1 MALYFNVE
9 DVIDRAIRKAR
20 NGEVSEMSPLVSD
33 AVETAPFHPTSHES
47 WESSLLKFS
56 HHFGLNVPLYT
67 HFTSPIRRYADLLV
81 HRQLADLLGC
91 GHWSCRMPSISP
103 APSTAAC
110 APRRLTAQAAWCN
123 RMRRETRR
131 AQEES
136 QQLFLAAWI
145 KVGVIN
151 SVTAVINESFD
162 VRIVWILSWPLIR

>member
-9 DVIDRAIRKAR
+9 DVVDRAIRKAR
-20 NGEVSEMSPLVSD
+20 NSNRSPSKSEGESTP
-33 AVETAPFHPTSHES
+33 SHES
-47 WESSLLKFS
+47 WESSLLEFS

-81 HRQLADLLGC
+81 HRQLGDILGC
-91 GHWSCRMPSISP
+91 GQWSCPRPNS
-103 APSTAAC
+103 APVSKSTTMSL
-110 APRRLTAQAAWCN
+110 PRRMTVQAAWCN

-145 KVGVIN
+145 KVSHPPPYIHQQ
-151 SVTAVINESFD
+151 F
-162 VRIVWILSWPLIR
+162 W

>member
-9 DVIDRAIRKAR
+9 DVVDRAIRKVR
-20 NGEVSEMSPLVSD
+20 SGGLQTSDSSDNSP
-33 AVETAPFHPTSHES
+33 TIFHES
-47 WESSLLKFS
+47 WESSLLHFS

-81 HRQLADLLGC
+81 HRQLGDLLGC
-91 GHWSCRMPSISP
+91 GHWCYPRPNQTSVAGVTSEVHEKN
-103 APSTAAC
+103 STL
-110 APRRLTAQAAWCN
+110 PPIRKLTVQAAWCN

-145 KVGVIN
+145 KVSN
-151 SVTAVINESFD
+151 NQ
-162 VRIVWILSWPLIR
+162 P